1 MTSLDDKIKTLRL
14 RAAREERDVTKAE
27 IKAVTDTFTKAE
39 KAKALQREGFGGRGR
54 EIAAIERHRV
64 IAINTKSA
72 PFEWLSSKGHLET
85 RKDAAGIGNIRFSAG
100 MKLRELLI
108 GAEPMGLKSANL
120 EGRSGGGGVPMVI
133 NDFKMDCVTAIS
145 SIRDELTR
153 AQPMRW
159 GRLAVPTGVTK
170 KGKKR
175 KAWIAERYRDDR
187 PVLFNLLE
195 RLIYRDEWWLSSLP
209 PVKQKAALEQLHY
222 GLDVVAQCLG
232 MITPR
237 EFSARW
243 HSEPRASASPR
254 SREQAR

>member
-1 MTSLDDKIKTLRL
+1 MTTIKDRVKTLRL
-14 RAAREERDVTKAE
+14 RAARLDKSVDEGELKA
-27 IKAVTDTFTKAE
+27 IIQKSKSLDAP
-39 KAKALQREGFGGRGR
+39 LLREGFGGRGR

-64 IAINTKSA
+64 IAINVKSA
-72 PFEWLSSKGHLET
+72 PFEWLSSRGYLET
-85 RKDAAGIGNIRFSAG
+85 RRDAAGAGNIRFSAG

-120 EGRSGGGGVPMVI
+120 EGRSGGGGVPIVI

-145 SIRDELTR
+145 RIRDELTR

-159 GRLAVPTGVTK
+159 GRLSVPTGVTK
-170 KGKKR
+170 MGKKR
-175 KAWIAERYRDDR
+175 KAWIAERYRDER
-187 PVLFNLLE
+187 PVLFSLLE

-209 PVKQKAALEQLHY
+209 RARQKAAMEQLHY

-237 EFSARW
+237 EFSVRW
-243 HSEPRASASPR
+243 QSGQGASVPPR
-254 SREQAR
+254 SRARAR